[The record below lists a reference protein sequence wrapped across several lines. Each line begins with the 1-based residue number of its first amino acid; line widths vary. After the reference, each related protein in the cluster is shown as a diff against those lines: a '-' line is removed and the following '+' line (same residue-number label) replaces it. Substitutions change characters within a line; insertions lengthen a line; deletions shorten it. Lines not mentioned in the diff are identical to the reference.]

1 MKEFKCELSCN
12 AKPDNLNKMKKILAK
27 KTIHMVK
34 DMSDLPESNEE
45 GKINGHVKG

>member
-1 MKEFKCELSCN
+1 
-12 AKPDNLNKMKKILAK
+12 MKKILAK

-45 GKINGHVKG
+45 VKINGHVKGERAVSILPFQLN